1 MSEHPSLGM
10 SETEMITLPFTQMAI
25 RRGLLFVAKLPYAE
39 TTKSRPDDRP
49 PCR

>member
-1 MSEHPSLGM
+1 M

-39 TTKSRPDDRP
+39 TTQSRPALTIGHPVDE
-49 PCR
+49 